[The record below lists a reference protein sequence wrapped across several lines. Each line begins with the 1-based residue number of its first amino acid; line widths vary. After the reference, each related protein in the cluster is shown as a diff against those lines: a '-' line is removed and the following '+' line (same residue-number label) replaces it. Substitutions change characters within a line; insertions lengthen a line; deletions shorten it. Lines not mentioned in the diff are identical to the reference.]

1 MGIYTSLWELV
12 GKTPLL
18 QANNL
23 QKSENLTCRLL
34 LKLER
39 CNPGGSIKDR
49 AALSM
54 IQAAE
59 EAGHL
64 QPGAVI
70 IEPTSGNTGIGLA
83 WVARS
88 RGYRA
93 VIVMPDSMSPERRQL
108 MESYGAKVVLTPGR
122 LGMSGAVAEAQR
134 LAQETPGS
142 FIPDQFGNPANPEA
156 HYRTT
161 GPEIWA
167 DTDGKVDVFV
177 AAVGTGGTITGTGRY
192 LREKNPGIF
201 IAAAEPADSPL
212 LSQGKTGP
220 HGLQGIGP
228 NFLPE
233 ILDTKIYDQVIP
245 VTQTQAESTARLL
258 AKEEGVL
265 AGISSGAAL
274 YAALTLGKR
283 PENAGKT
290 IVVILP
296 DSGERYLS
304 MGLFR
309 QESQGNS

>member
-12 GKTPLL
+12 GKTPML
-18 QANNL
+18 QAKNL
-23 QKSENLTCRLL
+23 EKSQNLTCRLL
-34 LKLER
+34 LKLEGF
-39 CNPGGSIKDR
+39 NPGGSIKDR

-59 EAGHL
+59 EAGRL

-108 MESYGAKVVLTPGR
+108 MESYGAKVVLTPGK
-122 LGMSGAVAEAQR
+122 LGMAGAVAEARR
-134 LAQETPGS
+134 LAKETPGS
-142 FIPDQFGNPANPEA
+142 FLPDQFANPANPMA

-167 DTDGKVDVFV
+167 DTDGQVDIL
-177 AAVGTGGTITGTGRY
+177 AAGVGTGGTITGAGRF
-192 LREKNPGIF
+192 LREKNPGIL

-212 LSQGKTGP
+212 LSRGKTGP

-228 NFLPE
+228 NFLPG

-258 AKEEGVL
+258 AREEGVL

-274 YAALTLGKR
+274 YAALTLGKL

-290 IVVILP
+290 VVAILP

-304 MGLFR
+304 TGLFR
-309 QESQGNS
+309 P

>member
-23 QKSENLTCRLL
+23 QKTENLTCRLL
-34 LKLER
+34 LKLEG

-108 MESYGAKVVLTPGR
+108 MESYGAKVVLTPGK
-122 LGMSGAVAEAQR
+122 LGMAGAVAEAQR
-134 LAQETPGS
+134 LAKETPGS
-142 FIPDQFGNPANPEA
+142 FIPDQFGNPANPLA

-161 GPEIWA
+161 GPEIWE
-167 DTDGKVDVFV
+167 DSNGQVDILV
-177 AAVGTGGTITGTGRY
+177 AGVGTGGTITGTGRF

>member
-34 LKLER
+34 LKLEG

-108 MESYGAKVVLTPGR
+108 MESYGAKVVLTPGK
-122 LGMSGAVAEAQR
+122 LGMAGAVAEAQR
-134 LAQETPGS
+134 LAKETLGS
-142 FIPDQFGNPANPEA
+142 FIPDQFGNPANPLA

-161 GPEIWA
+161 GPEIWE
-167 DTDGKVDVFV
+167 DSNGQVDILV
-177 AAVGTGGTITGTGRY
+177 AGVGTGGTITGTGRY

-304 MGLFR
+304 TGLFR
-309 QESQGNS
+309 QEPQGNS

>member
-12 GKTPLL
+12 GKTPML
-18 QANNL
+18 QAKKL
-23 QKSENLTCRLL
+23 EESESLACRLL
-34 LKLER
+34 LKLEGF
-39 CNPGGSIKDR
+39 NPGGSIKDR

-59 EAGHL
+59 EAGRL
-64 QPGAVI
+64 RPGAVI

-93 VIVMPDSMSPERRQL
+93 VIVMPDSMSPDRRQL
-108 MESYGAKVVLTPGR
+108 MESYGAKVVLTPGK
-122 LGMSGAVAEAQR
+122 LGMAGAVAEARR
-134 LAQETPGS
+134 LAAETPGS
-142 FIPDQFGNPANPEA
+142 FLPDQFANPANPMA

-167 DTDGKVDVFV
+167 DTDGQVDIL
-177 AAVGTGGTITGTGRY
+177 AAGVGTGGTITGAGRF
-192 LREKNPGIF
+192 LREKNPGIL

-212 LSQGKTGP
+212 LSRGKTGP

-233 ILDTKIYDQVIP
+233 ILDTQIYDRVIP
-245 VTQTQAESTARLL
+245 VSQNQAEDAARLL
-258 AKEEGVL
+258 AREEGVL
-265 AGISSGAAL
+265 AGISSGAVL
-274 YAALTLGKR
+274 YAALTLGKL

-290 IVVILP
+290 VVAILP

-304 MGLFR
+304 TGLFR
-309 QESQGNS
+309 P

>member
-12 GKTPLL
+12 GKTPML
-18 QANNL
+18 QAKNL
-23 QKSENLTCRLL
+23 EKSQNLTCRLL
-34 LKLER
+34 LKLEGF
-39 CNPGGSIKDR
+39 NPGGSIKDR

-59 EAGHL
+59 EAGQL

-108 MESYGAKVVLTPGR
+108 MESYGAKVVLTPGK
-122 LGMSGAVAEAQR
+122 LGMAGAVAEARR
-134 LAQETPGS
+134 LAAETPGS
-142 FIPDQFGNPANPEA
+142 FLPDQFANPANPMA

-167 DTDGKVDVFV
+167 DTDGQVDIL
-177 AAVGTGGTITGTGRY
+177 AAGVGTGGTITGVGRF
-192 LREKNPGIF
+192 LREKNPGIL

-212 LSQGKTGP
+212 LSRGKTGP

-233 ILDTKIYDQVIP
+233 ILDTQIYDRVIP
-245 VTQTQAESTARLL
+245 VSQNQAEDAARLL
-258 AKEEGVL
+258 AREEGVL

-274 YAALTLGKR
+274 YAALTLGKL

-290 IVVILP
+290 VVAILP

-304 MGLFR
+304 TGLFR
-309 QESQGNS
+309 P

>member
-1 MGIYTSLWELV
+1 M
-12 GKTPLL
+12 
-18 QANNL
+18 
-23 QKSENLTCRLL
+23 
-34 LKLER
+34 
-39 CNPGGSIKDR
+39 
-49 AALSM
+49 
-54 IQAAE
+54 
-59 EAGHL
+59 

-108 MESYGAKVVLTPGR
+108 MESYGAKVVLTPGK
-122 LGMSGAVAEAQR
+122 LGMAGAVAEAQR
-134 LAQETPGS
+134 LAKETPGS
-142 FIPDQFGNPANPEA
+142 FIPDQFGNPANPLA

-161 GPEIWA
+161 GPEIWE
-167 DTDGKVDVFV
+167 DSNGQVDILV
-177 AAVGTGGTITGTGRY
+177 AGVGTGGTITGTGRF

-304 MGLFR
+304 TGLFR
-309 QESQGNS
+309 PEPQGNS

>member
-12 GKTPLL
+12 GKTPML
-18 QANNL
+18 QAKKL
-23 QKSENLTCRLL
+23 EESENLACRLL
-34 LKLER
+34 LKLEGF
-39 CNPGGSIKDR
+39 NPGGSIKDR

-59 EAGHL
+59 AAGQL

-108 MESYGAKVVLTPGR
+108 MESYGAKVVLTPGK
-122 LGMSGAVAEAQR
+122 LGMAGAVAEARR
-134 LAQETPGS
+134 LAAETPGS
-142 FIPDQFGNPANPEA
+142 FLPDQFGNPANPLA

-161 GPEIWA
+161 GPEIWK
-167 DTDGKVDVFV
+167 DSEGQVDILV
-177 AAVGTGGTITGTGRY
+177 AGVGTGGTITGAGRF
-192 LREKNPGIF
+192 LREKKPGIF

-212 LSQGKTGP
+212 LSRGKTGP

-233 ILDTKIYDQVIP
+233 ILDTQIYDRVIP
-245 VTQTQAESTARLL
+245 VSQNQAEDAARLL
-258 AKEEGVL
+258 AREEGVL

-274 YAALTLGKR
+274 YAALTLGKL

-290 IVVILP
+290 VVAILP

-304 MGLFR
+304 TGLFR
-309 QESQGNS
+309 P